1 MRLSAT
7 YSPTVAASVAPDS
20 RSSAL
25 LGAFSLAKGKS
36 RPQEVFDE
44 SGNAVPL
51 TKNLPPPNS
60 FSVSRWNCLENETI
74 LVFITSTFLPPI
86 LSPFYAR
93 PQLNVALCPLVKSNL
108 NKWQY
113 IRMFELQRLVA
124 QCHRNAREGIAQTLV
139 RCNQRERTFL

>member
-60 FSVSRWNCLENETI
+60 FSAQLLPGNLMQFPDGTVSKTRQSLY
-74 LVFITSTFLPPI
+74 S
-86 LSPFYAR
+86 
-93 PQLNVALCPLVKSNL
+93 
-108 NKWQY
+108 
-113 IRMFELQRLVA
+113 
-124 QCHRNAREGIAQTLV
+124 
-139 RCNQRERTFL
+139 